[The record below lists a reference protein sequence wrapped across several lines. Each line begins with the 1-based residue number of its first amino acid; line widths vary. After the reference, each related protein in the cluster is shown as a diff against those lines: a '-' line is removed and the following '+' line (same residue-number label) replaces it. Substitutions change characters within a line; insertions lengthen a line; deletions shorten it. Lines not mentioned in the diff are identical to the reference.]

1 VVSKTES
8 GQLGT
13 TSHPVPGAQTAKHV
27 DIVAVRSRKLFLQD
41 KKKKKNC
48 RAGKKYIKHG

>member
-48 RAGKKYIKHG
+48 RGWKK